1 MSYFP
6 KHSRDISKFL
16 LTGVSAVTL
25 LASGLALAESARTS
39 NQNDVPRYTEQE
51 AKEGLQNAKDAVSDA
66 AQDVSQAAKETYEDI
81 RGALSGDKKAHI
93 APVTIDRRMTA
104 AGIIG
109 QPVLNEKGER
119 VAKVKDI
126 ILDDQG
132 KASMIVLADGDW
144 TGLGKLAAFDYNVI
158 TRTGADG
165 NVIAP
170 LTEKTMDQAAPFSY
184 DPKSASDPS
193 VKIIPQNGYSAA
205 TLLDT
210 QLTDPKGRTLAEVDN
225 ISFHNGQAEHLI
237 VEFDQMLGLGGK
249 KVTLGFHDPELQMS
263 GDKPR
268 FQLSAAQAK
277 QFEAYKNAAT
287 N

>member
-6 KHSRDISKFL
+6 KHSRDISKIL

-51 AKEGLQNAKDAVSDA
+51 AKEELKNAKDAVSDA

-81 RGALSGDKKAHI
+81 RSALSGDKDAHI

-119 VAKVKDI
+119 IAKVKDI
-126 ILDDQG
+126 ILDDSG
-132 KASMIVLADGDW
+132 KATMIILADGDW
-144 TGLGKLAAFDYNVI
+144 TGLGKLTAFDYNVI
-158 TRTGADG
+158 AQTDANG

-170 LTEKTMDQAAPFSY
+170 LTEKTIEQAAPFSY
-184 DPKSASDPS
+184 DPKSTSDPT
-193 VKIIPQNGYSAA
+193 VKVVPENGYSAA
-205 TLLDT
+205 ALLDT

-225 ISFHNGQAEHLI
+225 IAFRDGRAERLV

-249 KVTLGFHDPELQMS
+249 KVTLGFHDPELQISS
-263 GDKPR
+263 GKPR
-268 FQLSAAQAK
+268 FQLSAAQTK
-277 QFEAYKNAAT
+277 QFEAYKATAT